1 MNLEI
6 SLVPIGN
13 ISSAIPGLMPYLAE
27 SEVWSRG
34 RSKVDDILR
43 FLLNGQMQLWAIFC
57 TEEQKLYGHVITEVK
72 QYPQCKMLV
81 VQYCA
86 GEANHMQYVEDKMYD
101 VLDKFAKDTEC
112 AGIELIG
119 RPGWGKHVKKRGY
132 EVQSVMYQKFF
143 KD

>member
-6 SLVPIGN
+6 SLVPVGN
-13 ISSAIPGLMPYLAE
+13 ISPLLPSLLPHLQK
-27 SEVWSRG
+27 SELWTRG

-43 FLLNGQMQLWAIFC
+43 FLLNGQMQLWVVFC
-57 TEEQKLYGHVITEVK
+57 TEEQQIYGHVVTEVK
-72 QYPQCKMLV
+72 DYPRCKMLQ

-86 GEANHMQYVEDKMYD
+86 MEKNHMQYIDDKMQD
-101 VLDKFAKDTEC
+101 LAEKFAKDTGC
-112 AGIELIG
+112 IGIEFIG

-143 KD
+143 KE

>member
-6 SLVPIGN
+6 SLVPNGHIT
-13 ISSAIPGLMPYLAE
+13 STIPGLLPYLAE
-27 SEVWSRG
+27 SAEWSRG

-43 FLLNGQMQLWAIFC
+43 FLLNGQMQLWVVFC
-57 TEEQKLYGHVITEVK
+57 TEEQQIYGHVITEVK
-72 QYPQCKMLV
+72 DYPRCKMLV
-81 VQYCA
+81 IQYCA
-86 GEANHMQYVEDKMYD
+86 GEENHMQYCEDKMYD
-101 VLDKFAKDTEC
+101 LLDKFAKDTGC
-112 AGIELIG
+112 AGVELIG